1 MYIVHQFETEKE
13 DMMETIIYNYTGYL
27 LIMVICIVIIIIIY
41 IDI

>member
-1 MYIVHQFETEKE
+1 MYIVQRYENEKE

-27 LIMVICIVIIIIIY
+27 LTMIICIVIIIIIY